1 MTLDQLTGSRRI
13 PTFDRLWER
22 HKNPWSWLVR
32 PPFGALYLYG
42 AWRQSLALL
51 LLATLALSTSWFWFP
66 RPKRVSPNIDRF
78 IEIERRFVTPP
89 YTFEKLAGALLV
101 LLFLIGVTGALWR
114 GSIALGLWVFAGGA
128 LFKSIWSVA
137 VAGRAGY
144 PAAWIGLVSALLS
157 GLLAL
162 YCAA

>member
-1 MTLDQLTGSRRI
+1 M
-13 PTFDRLWER
+13 
-22 HKNPWSWLVR
+22 R

-42 AWRQSLALL
+42 AWRQSPALL

-66 RPKRVSPNIDRF
+66 RPKRVFPHIERF
-78 IEIERRFVTPP
+78 IDIERRFVTPP

-101 LLFLIGVTGALWR
+101 LLFLIGVTWALWR
-114 GSIALGLWVFAGGA
+114 GSIVFGLWVFTGGA
-128 LFKSIWSVA
+128 LFKSVWSIA

-144 PAAWIGLVSALLS
+144 PAALIGLVSALLS
-157 GLLAL
+157 ALLAL